1 MSYNILVPIATG
13 SEEIEAITIID
24 VMVRA
29 GYHVVIASA
38 DPTEQ
43 LVVKASRGVMLTA
56 EVLLHQVTEQSF
68 DAIIL
73 PGGLTGAENF
83 RDNPLLI
90 EQLKQQKQ
98 AGRLVAAICAAPA
111 LVLQHHHLFPDAQL
125 TCHPNFQQQIP
136 EAQRSAQ
143 RVVYDSSANLLT
155 SQGPGTALEFS
166 LAVVRLLSGEQHMRQ
181 VAEPMVPPAG
191 ITPAQPLNES

>member
-29 GYHVVIASA
+29 GYHVVTASA

-43 LVVKASRGVMLTA
+43 LMMKASRGVMLTA
-56 EVLLHQVTEQSF
+56 ETPLRHVIHQPF
-68 DAIIL
+68 DAIVL
-73 PGGLTGAENF
+73 PGGLAGAENF

-90 EQLKQQKQ
+90 EQLRQQKQ

-111 LVLQHHHLFPDAQL
+111 IVFQQHHLFPEAQL

-136 EAQRSAQ
+136 DAQRSTQ
-143 RVVYDSSANLLT
+143 RVVYDRSANVLT
-155 SQGPGTALEFS
+155 SQGPGTALEFA
-166 LAVVRLLSGEQHMRQ
+166 LEVVRLLSGEQHMWQ
-181 VAEPMVPPAG
+181 VAEPMVPPAE
-191 ITPAQPLNES
+191 ITPVQPLNT

>member
-29 GYHVVIASA
+29 GYRVVIASA

-43 LVVKASRGVMLTA
+43 LVMKASRGVMLTA
-56 EVLLHQVTEQSF
+56 ETPLRHVINQPF

-90 EQLKQQKQ
+90 EQLRQQKQ

-111 LVLQHHHLFPDAQL
+111 IVLQHHHLFPEAQL

-136 EAQRSAQ
+136 DAQKSTQ

-155 SQGPGTALEFS
+155 SQGPGTALEFA
-166 LAVVRLLSGEQHMRQ
+166 LELVRLLSGEQHMWQ
-181 VAEPMVPPAG
+181 VAEPMIPPAE
-191 ITPAQPLNES
+191 ITPIQPLNT

>member
-13 SEEIEAITIID
+13 SEEIEAVTIID

-29 GYHVVIASA
+29 GYHVVTASA

-43 LVVKASRGVMLTA
+43 YIVKASRGVMLTA
-56 EVLLHQVTEQSF
+56 ETLLHQVVDQPF

-90 EQLKQQKQ
+90 ERLKQQKQ
-98 AGRLVAAICAAPA
+98 SGRLVAAICAAPA
-111 LVLQHHHLFPDAQL
+111 IVLQHHHLFPEAQL

-136 EAQRSAQ
+136 ETQRCTQ
-143 RVVYDSSANLLT
+143 RVVYDHSANLLT

-166 LAVVRLLSGEQHMRQ
+166 LEVVRLLSGEQHMWQ
-181 VAEPMVPPAG
+181 VAGPMIPPAG
-191 ITPAQPLNES
+191 IS

>member
-29 GYHVVIASA
+29 SYHAVTASA

-43 LVVKASRGVMLTA
+43 RVMKASRGVILTA
-56 EVLLHQVTEQSF
+56 ETPLRDVINQPF
-68 DAIIL
+68 DAIVL
-73 PGGLTGAENF
+73 PGGLAGSENF

-90 EQLKQQKQ
+90 KQLRQQKQ
-98 AGRLVAAICAAPA
+98 AGRLVAAICAAPGI
-111 LVLQHHHLFPDAQL
+111 VLQYHHLFPEAQL

-136 EAQRSAQ
+136 DAQKSTQ

-155 SQGPGTALEFS
+155 SQGLETALEFA
-166 LAVVRLLSGEQHMRQ
+166 LELLRLLSGEQHMWQ
-181 VAEPMVPPAG
+181 VAEPMIPPL
-191 ITPAQPLNES
+191 QPLNT